1 VPSPA
6 RQPPN
11 AALSR
16 LRAVALAGAVIG
28 GTGSAVLMIRAG
40 QRTPRFLLVMFIV
53 WLLAPFAVLLWA
65 NAVSPRWTSATRIV
79 LYGVTVVA
87 SLASLAIY
95 GELVDIRPPGAA
107 NAFPWVI
114 VPPATM
120 LLALTIPLAASIA
133 RRRGVERAD

>member
-1 VPSPA
+1 MPSPA

-40 QRTPRFLLVMFIV
+40 QRTPRFLLVLFIV
-53 WLLAPFAVLLWA
+53 WLLGPFAVLLWA